1 MSIECKKCSSSRYVK
16 NGNVRGMQRYKC
28 KECGCNFTNTK
39 LRGCSPEMN
48 ALAVLLYSMGKS
60 SFRWLG
66 KLFKVAHTSVYKWII
81 LYAKKL
87 PRPPVPDE
95 LREVEID
102 EMWHFIDS
110 KKTNYGFGKHI
121 AGSSK
126 ELLPGWLVSVTL
138 KPLESC
144 GKS

>member
-1 MSIECKKCSSSRYVK
+1 MK
-16 NGNVRGMQRYKC
+16 
-28 KECGCNFTNTK
+28 
-39 LRGCSPEMN
+39 